1 MSPFLLCVNFCRKK
15 AASRNFHLAGRR
27 RLPFIGAILAQTK
40 PSHNTQRTLSP
51 VLRKILHKRPGTSG
65 QLCCDSP
72 GSSPHRAQS
81 FFPKGLIVRTHCAES
96 GILHV
101 PSAIFQELHNFMFLS
116 LCTLRIDKSI
126 RNMYNK
132 ARNQRS
138 TAEAQLRAN
147 PADFKQKGARPMV
160 DMEPAQQGQAVGIR

>member
-1 MSPFLLCVNFCRKK
+1 MQIFAAKK
-15 AASRNFHLAGRR
+15 AAPRNFHLAGRR
-27 RLPFIGAILAQTK
+27 RLPFIGAILAQTN
-40 PSHNTQRTLSP
+40 PSHNTLPTFSP

-65 QLCCDSP
+65 QLCCDFLGSP
-72 GSSPHRAQS
+72 PCRAQS
-81 FFPKGLIVRTHCAES
+81 FSPKGTIVRTHRAES
-96 GILHV
+96 GILYV

-138 TAEAQLRAN
+138 TAEAQARAT
-147 PADFKQKGARPMV
+147 PADLKQKGARPMV
-160 DMEPAQQGQAVGIR
+160 DMEPAQF